1 MNGAL
6 PEPGWAWLET
16 IGAAGVVWLLAF
28 LASIVTPTILRETTR
43 FEAVK
48 AYIAGSHSGQHLVV

>member
-16 IGAAGVVWLLAF
+16 IGAAAKIEGITV
-28 LASIVTPTILRETTR
+28 S
-43 FEAVK
+43 
-48 AYIAGSHSGQHLVV
+48 LVDGG